1 MRLDTV
7 NSISIKSK
15 TIIFVLTIIGVLSIV
30 FFLIRYHDISE
41 FAHESQI
48 SQMKKVQLVYN
59 QTLKRIRKFYITR
72 GYANINSYGIRE
84 AFIDNNSTRLYDLS
98 LPRWQIIS
106 KENQFLESFCFYDK
120 AGELLTYFGKKP
132 HSNLLY
138 ANSFKNSYDGFWF
151 DLNSF
156 SYHAVSIARDKNQQT
171 IGFIVFVI
179 NPKYFL
185 LEIRKLIDIN
195 SYIIYKKQNSKDII
209 FTVDDNIN
217 KGDSSTNSPLPYTID
232 GRGIDRENDFKII
245 FLQDTTYWDSII
257 KKAFLQGLAILFIIT
272 LVTYIVV
279 NYGFDIILKEL
290 DSTTKK
296 LIVSQNEL
304 KELNQNLRIRVN
316 QEIELKLAKQKETE
330 EKKRMLLHQSK
341 LASMG
346 EMIGNIAH
354 QWKQPL
360 TELSLLFISL
370 QLYFERGKLTSQK
383 LDEKVDEA
391 NKQISYMSNTID
403 DFRNFFVSGKEKK
416 SYLVGE
422 VVELVDHLLSATLN
436 NNHIKFN
443 IIIDDNFKLSGYP
456 NEVAQ
461 AILNIVSNAK
471 DMILER
477 SIESGLIVLKTYT
490 DQNGHHIT
498 ISDNAGGVTVS
509 PIDKIFEPY
518 FSTKHAK
525 SGTGIG
531 LYMTKVIIEK
541 NNSGT
546 IDVSNLDNGAL
557 FSITFLH

>member
-1 MRLDTV
+1 MKFETI

-15 TIIFVLTIIGVLSIV
+15 TIIFVLTIISVLSIV

-41 FAHESQI
+41 SAHTSQI
-48 SQMKKVQLVYN
+48 SQFKKVQLVYN
-59 QTLKRIRKFYITR
+59 QTLKRIKKFYITR

-84 AFIDNNSTRLYDLS
+84 AFIDNDNSELYKLS

-106 KENQFLESFCFYDK
+106 KENKFLESFCFYNK
-120 AGELLTYFGKKP
+120 NGELLTYFGKKP
-132 HSNLLY
+132 HNNLLY
-138 ANSFKNSYDGFWF
+138 VDRFKNSYDGFWF
-151 DLNSF
+151 DLDSF
-156 SYHAVSIARDKNQQT
+156 NYHAVSIARDKNQQS
-171 IGFIVFVI
+171 IGFVVFII

-195 SYIIYKKQNSKDII
+195 SYIIYKKSNTKDII
-209 FTVDDNIN
+209 FSVDDNISREHSRTKN
-217 KGDSSTNSPLPYTID
+217 LIPYTIK
-232 GRGIDRENDFKII
+232 GRGIDIKNDFKII
-245 FLQDTTYWDSII
+245 FLQDTTYWNEII
-257 KKAFLQGLAILFIIT
+257 KKAFLQGIIILLIIT
-272 LVTYIVV
+272 IVTYIVV
-279 NYGFDIILKEL
+279 NYGFEIILKEL
-290 DSTTKK
+290 ETTNKK
-296 LIVSQNEL
+296 LVVSQNEL

-316 QEIELKLAKQKETE
+316 QEIELKLAQQKEAE

-370 QLYFERGKLTSQK
+370 QLYFERGKLTTQN
-383 LDEKVDEA
+383 LDKKVDEA

-403 DFRNFFVSGKEKK
+403 DFRNFFVSGKEEKR
-416 SYLVGE
+416 YLVKE
-422 VVELVDHLLSATLN
+422 VVAQVNHLLSATLN
-436 NNHIKFN
+436 NNHIKFD
-443 IIIDDNFKLSGYP
+443 IVIDDNFTLKGYP

-471 DMILER
+471 DIILER
-477 SIESGLIVLKTYT
+477 SIENGVITIKTYT

-509 PIDKIFEPY
+509 PIEKIFEPY

-541 NNSGT
+541 NNDGT
-546 IDVSNLDNGAL
+546 INISNTDSGAI
-557 FSITFLH
+557 FSVTFA